1 MTVQRRRRRRVIEV
15 SGVGYA
21 PRGAFTATGREVD
34 SSELADI
41 ARAALLCNDAIL
53 RETDGEWQLEGDPTE
68 GALLALAMKAGLDAR
83 FEAESLPRI
92 DVIPSNPSTASW
104 RRCITTTP
112 GMPSSSSRA
121 RRSA

>member
-1 MTVQRRRRRRVIEV
+1 VIEV

-68 GALLALAMKAGLDAR
+68 GALLALAIKARAGCALRGRVPAAHR
-83 FEAESLPRI
+83 CHPLRI
-92 DVIPSNPSTASW
+92 
-104 RRCITTTP
+104 
-112 GMPSSSSRA
+112 RA
-121 RRSA
+121 LRKQHPDYYR